1 MIRWIGYGLV
11 LATLGLSGCG
21 GGGSSGGGEPSPRP
35 STPDASNAVPVAHAG
50 KTQNVKVGA
59 TVTLDGSGS
68 HDEDGDA
75 LTYRWSLSLP
85 KGSSAVLADGDAVK
99 PRFHADREGEYRAE
113 LVVNDGLADSTPA
126 TVLVTAAVGNSAP
139 VADAGT
145 DQAVK
150 TGSPVTLDGSASTD
164 ADDDLLSYQWTLAE
178 RPQGSAA
185 SLAGAMTV
193 RPVFTPDVDGQY
205 QLSLV
210 VSDGEATSLADQLTV
225 TASTPNSVPTADAGT
240 ARNVTA
246 GDTVTL
252 DGSGSRDAD
261 GDLITYQ
268 WRFVSKPTG
277 SGATLSGASTVSPTF
292 TADAQ
297 GDYVIALIV
306 NDGQA
311 DSESVN
317 VTVSAAEA
325 RVPPIAEIS
334 DKDYNTVVGAY
345 IGTSGRGYD
354 ANGNPVGG
362 YQWRFVSVPEGSQ
375 AELIVNPN
383 FSNSVRF
390 VPDLPG
396 AYVIELVVGQGDL
409 KSEPVRITITALA
422 NHINTPPVADAGQ
435 DQAVNI
441 GDIVRLDGGNS
452 SDADGDALGYDWS
465 LRSRPADSS
474 AELVDPALAM
484 PSLTPDQAGD
494 YVVQLV
500 VNDGQNGSEADTVT
514 ITAVAPLEDGL
525 QLEAYLLDEWR
536 TRDMPYVSNG
546 GVSQSTSCSGA
557 CPTAIELETYRLTAI
572 GGNYTLQDVRTAV
585 LGSTGTELA
594 PSINGLQNGQIIPKD
609 GVVEFTLNV
618 ERVRVTRIE
627 VQFSFQ
633 VAETSQ
639 RFEVNR
645 VLTLN

>member
-1 MIRWIGYGLV
+1 
-11 LATLGLSGCG
+11 
-21 GGGSSGGGEPSPRP
+21 
-35 STPDASNAVPVAHAG
+35 VAHAG

-75 LTYRWSLSLP
+75 ITYRWSLSRP
-85 KGSSAVLADGDAVK
+85 KGSSAVLTDGDAVK

-113 LVVNDGLADSTPA
+113 LVVNDGTADSTPA
-126 TVLVTAAVGNSAP
+126 TVVVTAAVGNSAP
-139 VADAGT
+139 VADAGA

-277 SGATLSGASTVSPTF
+277 SGATLSGASTVSPSF

-334 DKDYNTVVGAY
+334 DEDYNTEVGAY
-345 IGTSGRGYD
+345 IGTSGQGYD
-354 ANGNPVGG
+354 ANGNAVGG

-383 FSNSVRF
+383 FSNRVRF
-390 VPDLPG
+390 VPDVSG

-409 KSEPVRITITALA
+409 KSEPARITITALD

-435 DQAVNI
+435 DQVVNI
-441 GDIVRLDGGNS
+441 GEVVRFDGGNS
-452 SDADGDALGYDWS
+452 SDADGDAVSYDWS
-465 LRSRPADSS
+465 LRSRPSGS
-474 AELVDPALAM
+474 GAELVDPALAT

-500 VNDGQNGSEADTVT
+500 VNDGQNDSEADTVT

-536 TRDMPYVSNG
+536 PRDMPYVSNG
-546 GVSQSTSCSGA
+546 EVSRSVTCLGS
-557 CPTAIELETYRLTAI
+557 CPTAIELEAYRLTAI
-572 GGNYTLQDVRTAV
+572 GGDYTLRDLRTTV

-594 PSINGLQNGQIIPKD
+594 PSIDGLHTGQVIPKD

-618 ERVRVTRIE
+618 ERVRVTRVE

-633 VAETSQ
+633 VAETGRQ
-639 RFEVNR
+639 FEVNR